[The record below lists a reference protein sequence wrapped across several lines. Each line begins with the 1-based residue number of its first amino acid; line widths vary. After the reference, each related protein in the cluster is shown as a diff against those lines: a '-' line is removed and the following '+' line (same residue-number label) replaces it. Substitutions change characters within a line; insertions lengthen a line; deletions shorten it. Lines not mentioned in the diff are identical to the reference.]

1 MALEF
6 KILSKVRSARH
17 GRLRLSH
24 ADVDTPVF
32 MPVGTQGTMKGLLPE
47 QLSGMG
53 FRLMLCNTYHMGH
66 RPGHRIVR
74 KAGGL
79 HSFINW
85 PHSILTDS
93 GGFQMVSLNDL
104 MNVDEKG
111 VNFESPHTGEKMILS
126 PETSIHIQE
135 DLGADI
141 VMQLDHVI
149 HVLCDGPI
157 VEEAMERSIRWLKRC
172 RDAHTRKDQA
182 LFPIIQGGL
191 NISSRKKCTAAMLQH
206 TETGI
211 AIGGLS
217 GGEDKNSFWRIVAC
231 CCENLPEHLPRYVM
245 GIGWPIDL
253 VICSLL
259 GADMFDC
266 VYPTRTARFGT
277 AIVRHGG
284 MLHLSRNEFE
294 NDFRPIDD
302 SCPCPSC
309 RNYTRAYIHSILN
322 QETVACHIISVHNL
336 QHHMDLMERL
346 RTAIDTNTVQT
357 FLKEFLT
364 EQFPDGN
371 IPKWV
376 CDAIQHMHYEI

>member
-1 MALEF
+1 MALDF
-6 KILSKVRSARH
+6 GILSKVRAARH
-17 GRLRLSH
+17 GLLRLSH

-47 QLSGMG
+47 QLSGLG

-66 RPGHRIVR
+66 RPGHKIVR

-85 PHSILTDS
+85 PYSILTDS

-111 VNFESPHTGEKMILS
+111 VNFKSPHTGEKTILS
-126 PETSIHIQE
+126 PEASIHIQE

-149 HVLCDGPI
+149 HVLCEGPVI
-157 VEEAMERSIRWLKRC
+157 EEAMERSIRFVLYYFSLNKSI
-172 RDAHTRKDQA
+172 T
-182 LFPIIQGGL
+182 GGL
-191 NISSRKKCTAAMLQH
+191 DFSLRKKCVKAMVEQA
-206 TETGI
+206 ETGI

-217 GGEDKNSFWRIVAC
+217 GGEDKNLFWRIVAC
-231 CCENLPEHLPRYVM
+231 CCDNLPEHLPRYVM
-245 GIGWPIDL
+245 GVGWPIDL

-277 AIVRHGG
+277 ALVRHGG
-284 MLHLSRNEFE
+284 TLHLNHSKFK

-302 SCPCPSC
+302 SCLCNSC
-309 RNYTRAYIHSILN
+309 QNYTRAYIHSILN

-336 QHHMDLMERL
+336 HHHVHLMKRL
-346 RTAIDTNTVQT
+346 RTAIDTNTVQ
-357 FLKEFLT
+357 EFLEEFLL

-371 IPKWV
+371 IPQWV
-376 CDAIQHMHYEI
+376 REAVAYMRYEI

>member
-1 MALEF
+1 MALDF
-6 KILSKVRSARH
+6 KILSKVHLARH

-24 ADVDTPVF
+24 GDVDTPVF

-53 FRLMLCNTYHMGH
+53 FRLLLCNTYHMGH
-66 RPGHRIVR
+66 RPGHEIVR

-79 HSFINW
+79 HSFMNW

-104 MNVDEKG
+104 MSVDEKG
-111 VNFESPHTGEKMILS
+111 VNFESPHTGETMNLS
-126 PETSIHIQE
+126 PEASIRIQE

-191 NISSRKKCTAAMLQH
+191 DLSLRKNALQQWYNILKQ
-206 TETGI
+206 
-211 AIGGLS
+211 
-217 GGEDKNSFWRIVAC
+217 
-231 CCENLPEHLPRYVM
+231 NLPEHLPRYVM

-284 MLHLSRNEFE
+284 LLHLSRNEFE
-294 NDFRPIDD
+294 SDFRPIDD
-302 SCPCPSC
+302 NCPCSSC

-322 QETVACHIISVHNL
+322 QETVACHILSVHNL
-336 QHHMDLMERL
+336 QHHIGLMERL
-346 RTAIDTNTVQT
+346 RTAIDTNTVQE
-357 FLKEFLT
+357 FLKEFLM
-364 EQFPDGN
+364 EQFPDGE
-371 IPKWV
+371 IPEWV
-376 CDAIQHMHYEI
+376 HEAISYMHYEI